1 MIEIS
6 AIEPAADIQSSVQD
20 IKGVCERL
28 GRIFVPT
35 ERVVYFLANQERTRK
50 HRKILYIKV
59 VVFLSILCIV
69 MLLFLLFKKGK
80 STRLHTLKIHS
91 ICRLQMVRCWN

>member
-28 GRIFVPT
+28 GRIFVHT
-35 ERVVYFLANQERTRK
+35 ERVLIKTILRRKDRHGTLTDTVPVRGVLSMVFVRKER
-50 HRKILYIKV
+50 
-59 VVFLSILCIV
+59 CIFWLV
-69 MLLFLLFKKGK
+69 EEML
-80 STRLHTLKIHS
+80 
-91 ICRLQMVRCWN
+91 